1 MSLRERLVAA
11 GHVVPQK
18 AEKAGRPLREAMI
31 ADGRIAVPN
40 PEGAEN
46 RTYQEAYWSLLGR
59 WFSKPNRRW
68 ESPRLKNGV
77 WQ

>member
-1 MSLRERLVAA
+1 VSLRERLIAA
-11 GHVVPQK
+11 GHIRPQK

-46 RTYQEAYWSLLGR
+46 RTYLECYWASMAR
-59 WFSKPNRRW
+59 WYYKPNRRW